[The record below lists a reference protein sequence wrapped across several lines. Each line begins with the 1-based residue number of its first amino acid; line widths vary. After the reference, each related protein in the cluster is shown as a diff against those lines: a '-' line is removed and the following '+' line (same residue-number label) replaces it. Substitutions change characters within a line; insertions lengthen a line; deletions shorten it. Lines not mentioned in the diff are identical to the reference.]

1 METEISVRIAPY
13 EVFDN
18 MRDKEQVEFIAD
30 MLSNM
35 PPLILTL
42 FNMKYLHEI

>member
-35 PPLILTL
+35 SPPY
-42 FNMKYLHEI
+42 FNSI

>member
-1 METEISVRIAPY
+1 MKTEISVRIDPY

-35 PPLILTL
+35 SPLILTL
-42 FNMKYLHEI
+42 FNMKCLHEI

>member
-1 METEISVRIAPY
+1 METEISVRIDPY

-18 MRDKEQVEFIAD
+18 MRDKEQVKFIAD
-30 MLSNM
+30 VLSNM
-35 PPLILTL
+35 PLILTL

>member
-1 METEISVRIAPY
+1 MKTEISVRIAPY

-35 PPLILTL
+35 PPL
-42 FNMKYLHEI
+42 F